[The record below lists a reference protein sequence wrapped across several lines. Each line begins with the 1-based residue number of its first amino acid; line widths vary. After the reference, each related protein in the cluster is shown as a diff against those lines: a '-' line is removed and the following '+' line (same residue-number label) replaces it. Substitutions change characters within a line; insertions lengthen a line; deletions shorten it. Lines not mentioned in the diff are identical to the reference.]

1 MKIQTMSIVCGTTA
15 CNARC
20 PYCVSKTTPSVD
32 LPTEINWRNFRKA
45 CRLAQIGGATT
56 VLLTGKGEPTLY
68 PELILDYLD
77 KLRNYD
83 FPFIEL
89 QTNGIALTQ
98 GLARNMLGGWYD
110 RGLNTI
116 CLSAVHYERS
126 VNQKIYGQDYPALEE
141 TVAFL
146 HAFGFT
152 VRLSIMM
159 MKDGIDN
166 QLDILHLIEFCM
178 DNKVKQLTIRPLSYP
193 KNATSQEA
201 QWAKENTI
209 DDEFLQKYVQEW
221 LDKYATPVLRLAH
234 GATVY
239 DVKGQ
244 NICLANCLTTN
255 KTDEDMRQIIF
266 FPDGT
271 ISHSWQY
278 SGAVLL

>member
-1 MKIQTMSIVCGTTA
+1 MKIQTMSIVVGTQS

-20 PYCVSKTTPSVD
+20 PFCVSKLTGIPD
-32 LPTEINWRNFRKA
+32 LPTEVNWRNFRKA

-68 PELILDYLD
+68 PELIDDYLSN
-77 KLRNYD
+77 LRSE
-83 FPFIEL
+83 FPFVEL
-89 QTNGIALTQ
+89 QTNGILI
-98 GLARNMLGGWYD
+98 GNDRLDEWLPLWYK

-166 QLDILHLIEFCM
+166 QLDILHLIEFCR

-209 DDEFLQKYVQEW
+209 DDKFLQKYVQEW